1 MQVVLDAY
9 ALLVYLQKEKGY
21 EIVNDIL
28 IKALDGRKCLLSAIN
43 WGEIYYIIKRK
54 YGQKQ
59 LRFCL
64 GLIDTLPID
73 ILSVDRKQIEQA
85 AEFKS
90 QYLLSYA
97 DCFAA
102 ALARL
107 KNAQLVT
114 GDKEFL
120 SLQKEIEIIWI

>member
-1 MQVVLDAY
+1 M
-9 ALLVYLQKEKGY
+9 GR
-21 EIVNDIL
+21 NIL
-28 IKALDGRKCLLSAIN
+28 
-43 WGEIYYIIKRK
+43 YIKRK

-64 GLIDTLPID
+64 DLINSLPVD
-73 ILSVDRKQIEQA
+73 ILIVDEEQIKQA
-85 AEFKS
+85 AEFKA

-107 KNAQLVT
+107 KQASLVT

-120 SLQKEIEIIWI
+120 SLQKEIEIIWL